1 MNELTAPKLKA
12 AVESQEF
19 LGITS
24 RLYEAMALAKLI
36 RQKVYA
42 YEIPL
47 FQSLGFKEDKHG
59 NNPSKPIEDP
69 KYAYLSDD
77 DELFREFVVLSHK
90 KHVENGFD
98 YKPITDDEAT
108 AYILD
113 NIVPGNPRFGKNPAL
128 IAEYAQIKIEQLL
141 LEYMEK
147 TIGMPHSSRIEDR
160 EKILESCLKMAAYHL
175 EAKGDR
181 VTVTA

>member
-1 MNELTAPKLKA
+1 MELNAPKLQ
-12 AVESQEF
+12 AVIESQEF
-19 LGITS
+19 LGIAS

-36 RQKVYA
+36 RQKVDA

-59 NNPSKPIEDP
+59 DNPCTLITDP
-69 KYAYLSDD
+69 KLAYLSDD

-90 KHVENGFD
+90 KHIENGFD

-113 NIVPGNPRFGKNPAL
+113 DIAPSDPSFGKNPAL
-128 IAEYAQIKIEQLL
+128 VAEYAQTQIEWLL

-147 TIGMPHSSRIEDR
+147 AIGMPRWSLLKDR
-160 EKILESCLKMAAYHL
+160 QKMLDLYLKMASHHL

-181 VTVTA
+181 VVVAA